1 MEQIR
6 RVEIVPYDPDWPAMY
21 EEEATLLRSLFGDL
35 LAAIH
40 HIGSTSV
47 PGLASKPIID
57 IMGEAVD
64 LERIDSFDARMQ
76 ALGYMP
82 RGEYGIPGRRYFPKG
97 TPIHHTHHLHIFA
110 AETRLVREHL
120 AFRDYLAAHPD
131 TAGEY
136 AALKESLAEKHGT
149 DLEAYTDGKAAF
161 ISGVVSRAL
170 GRQQNR
176 RG

>member
-1 MEQIR
+1 MAQR
-6 RVEIVPYDPDWPAMY
+6 RRIEIVPYDPNWPAMY
-21 EEEATLLRSLFGDL
+21 EEEALLLRRLFGDV

-64 LERIDSFDARMQ
+64 ISMVDGFNERMP
-76 ALGYMP
+76 ALGYTP

-97 TPIHHTHHLHIFA
+97 TPVHHTHHLHVFA
-110 AETRLVREHL
+110 AGSRIAREHL
-120 AFRDYLAAHPD
+120 AFRDYLADHSE

-136 AALKESLAEKHGT
+136 AALKESLAGMHRT
-149 DLEAYTDGKAAF
+149 DPEAYTDGKAAF
-161 ISGVVSRAL
+161 ISGVLSRAL
-170 GRQQNR
+170 GRS
-176 RG
+176 G